1 MLINMDYYMI
11 LFLSIMALYG
21 IYVNSIAVTLPQL
34 LIAIITASLLD
45 ILISYFKTK
54 QFTMPYHAIISG
66 IFIGVILPTG
76 QNWYT
81 PAIIAIIAIL
91 SKRLINVNHK
101 HLFNPAMF
109 GLFFATLL
117 FRQPLQWWGAAP
129 LPLILL
135 FGLFVSYKFKRFHLT
150 LTYII
155 TSIVLW
161 SIFLLVTNN
170 PVIESIF
177 FVGYYFAFFMLIE
190 PITSPTYQKGRI
202 LYGFL
207 VAVLTF
213 VFNIHVARFDSFN
226 ISLLI
231 MNLFVPFINKYIRS

>member
-1 MLINMDYYMI
+1 MLINLDYYMVF
-11 LFLSIMALYG
+11 FLSIMAFYG
-21 IYVNSIAVTLPQL
+21 IHINGIVNTLPQL
-34 LIAIITASLLD
+34 VIAVITASLLD

-54 QFTMPYHAIISG
+54 QFMMPYHAIISG
-66 IFIGVILPTG
+66 IFIGVILPMG
-76 QNWYT
+76 QNWHT

-91 SKRLINVNHK
+91 SKHLINASHK

-135 FGLFVSYKFKRFHLT
+135 FGLFISYKFKRFHLT

-161 SIFLLVTNN
+161 SIFSLATNN
-170 PVIESIF
+170 TVIGSIF
-177 FVGYYFAFFMLIE
+177 FVNYYFAFFMLVE
-190 PITSPTYQKGRI
+190 PITSPAYQKGRI

-207 VAVLTF
+207 AAVLTF
-213 VFNIHVARFDSFN
+213 VFNVYVARFDPSN

-231 MNLFVPFINKYIRS
+231 ANLFVPFINKYIRS